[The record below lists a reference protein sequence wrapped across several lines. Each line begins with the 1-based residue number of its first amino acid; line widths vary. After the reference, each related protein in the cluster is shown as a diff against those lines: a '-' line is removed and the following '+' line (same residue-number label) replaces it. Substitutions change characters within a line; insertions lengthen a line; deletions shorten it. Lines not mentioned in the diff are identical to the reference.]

1 MGAARAASVVDP
13 GGSPKPCFAKSSKLR
28 GCTILA
34 SQSIGAA
41 RRRHDRSRT
50 GGRSRPRWR
59 RSNDLDWVNG
69 NLVGYRRTVKKLIP
83 RSNSLFGRENS
94 LFGKNNSLFRQK
106 NSLFHL
112 LGNFAASI

>member
-50 GGRSRPRWR
+50 RGRSRPRWR
-59 RSNDLDWVNG
+59 RSNDLDWV
-69 NLVGYRRTVKKLIP
+69 
-83 RSNSLFGRENS
+83 
-94 LFGKNNSLFRQK
+94 
-106 NSLFHL
+106 
-112 LGNFAASI
+112 